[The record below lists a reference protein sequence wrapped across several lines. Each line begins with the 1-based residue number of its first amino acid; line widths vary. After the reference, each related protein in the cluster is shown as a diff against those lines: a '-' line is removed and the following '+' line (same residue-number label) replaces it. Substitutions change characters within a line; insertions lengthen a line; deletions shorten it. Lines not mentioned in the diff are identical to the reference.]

1 MKNKYSFQVA
11 WSDED
16 MTYFASCPE
25 FPGLLAHGD
34 TPEEAIK
41 EAGIALEGI
50 IEVYKESDLQLPAPQ
65 TRQEY
70 SGQFRVRLPKGLH
83 RQAAQMA
90 EMEGSSLN
98 TFVVAAIAE
107 KVGGEAAI
115 KNAEKTAFN
124 INFAAN
130 AIRLDLSTTKV
141 VSRDLSDTASTSL
154 TADVPANYEVRAK
167 TRKDSPQDH

>member
-1 MKNKYSFQVA
+1 MENKYSFQVA
-11 WSDED
+11 WSVDD
-16 MTYFASCPE
+16 KAYFASCPE

-41 EAGIALEGI
+41 EAGIALEGV

-70 SGQFRVRLPKGLH
+70 SGQFRVRLPKSLH

-98 TFVVAAIAE
+98 TFVVAAIAQ
-107 KVGGEAAI
+107 KVGAEAA
-115 KNAEKTAFN
+115 KKDAEKAAFN
-124 INFAAN
+124 FNFAAN
-130 AIRLDLSTTKV
+130 AIQLDLSTTTV
-141 VSRDLSDTASTSL
+141 ISPDPSNTATTSIS
-154 TADVPANYEVRAK
+154 ANLPGNHEARTN
-167 TRKDSPQDH
+167 TRKDH

>member
-16 MTYFASCPE
+16 KTYFASCPE

-90 EMEGSSLN
+90 EMERTSLN

-107 KVGGEAAI
+107 KVGAEVAKKDAEKVAINIQTVQLASNLTINTHSSGSVATTNTPVDQCGIYQLPTNPCWINNAAI
-115 KNAEKTAFN
+115 ATN
-124 INFAAN
+124 
-130 AIRLDLSTTKV
+130 
-141 VSRDLSDTASTSL
+141 
-154 TADVPANYEVRAK
+154 
-167 TRKDSPQDH
+167 

>member
-16 MTYFASCPE
+16 KTYFASCPE

-41 EAGIALEGI
+41 EAGIALEGV
-50 IEVYKESDLQLPAPQ
+50 IEIYKESDLQLPAPQ
-65 TRQEY
+65 TRQKY

-107 KVGGEAAI
+107 KVGAEGAKKA
-115 KNAEKTAFN
+115 AEKTAFN
-124 INFAAN
+124 FNFAAN
-130 AIRLDLSTTKV
+130 AIRLDLSNATV
-141 VSRDLSDTASTSL
+141 ISSDLSDTAATSIP
-154 TADVPANYEVRAK
+154 ADAPGNYEVRTN
-167 TRKDSPQDH
+167 TRKDH

>member
-16 MTYFASCPE
+16 KTYFASCPE

-41 EAGIALEGI
+41 EAGIALEGV

-70 SGQFRVRLPKGLH
+70 SGQFRVRLPKSLH

-90 EMEGSSLN
+90 ELEGSSLN

-107 KVGGEAAI
+107 KVGAEGAK
-115 KNAEKTAFN
+115 KNIFN
-124 INFAAN
+124 FNFAAN
-130 AIRLDLSTTKV
+130 AIQLDLSNTTMV
-141 VSRDLSDTASTSL
+141 ARDPGNTASTSL
-154 TADVPANYEVRAK
+154 SADAPDNYEIRPN
-167 TRKDSPQDH
+167 RKDH

>member
-1 MKNKYSFQVA
+1 MENKYSFQVA

-16 MTYFASCPE
+16 KTYFASCPE

-41 EAGIALEGI
+41 EAGIALEGV
-50 IEVYKESDLQLPAPQ
+50 IEVYKESDLELPAPQ

-70 SGQFRVRLPKGLH
+70 SGQFRVRLPKSLH

-90 EMEGSSLN
+90 EMERTSLN

-107 KVGGEAAI
+107 KVGAEVA
-115 KNAEKTAFN
+115 KKDAEKVAIN
-124 INFAAN
+124 IQTVHLASNLTIN
-130 AIRLDLSTTKV
+130 HSSGSV
-141 VSRDLSDTASTSL
+141 ASTNTPVDQWDFYQLPMNPS
-154 TADVPANYEVRAK
+154 
-167 TRKDSPQDH
+167 KDQ

>member
-16 MTYFASCPE
+16 KTYFASCPE

-41 EAGIALEGI
+41 EAGIALEGV
-50 IEVYKESDLQLPAPQ
+50 IEIYKESDLQLPAPQ

-70 SGQFRVRLPKGLH
+70 SGQFRVRLPKSLH

-107 KVGGEAAI
+107 KVGAERAKKA
-115 KNAEKTAFN
+115 AEKTAFN
-124 INFAAN
+124 FNFAAN
-130 AIRLDLSTTKV
+130 AIQLDLSNTTMI
-141 VSRDLSDTASTSL
+141 SPDLSNTAATSIP
-154 TADVPANYEVRAK
+154 ADLPGNYEVRTN
-167 TRKDSPQDH
+167 TRKDH